1 MQRNNWDRNNS
12 GGGYQDYGGMAGG
25 GQYGAEGGGNYDWD
39 YPGPAS
45 SMRRGDVYQDDPY
58 SNQFSGGQMY
68 EGGRSAYGG
77 QYDMDDGGGYNSAN
91 LQATMMQMITSMQ
104 QAAANSMPMGRG
116 GSGLIP
122 DPQA

>member
-12 GGGYQDYGGMAGG
+12 GGGYQDYGGMTGG
-25 GQYGAEGGGNYDWD
+25 GQYGSESVGNYEWD
-39 YPGPAS
+39 YAGSGS
-45 SMRRGDVYQDDPY
+45 SMRRGDMYQDDQY
-58 SNQFSGGQMY
+58 SGQFSGGQMY
-68 EGGRSAYGG
+68 DGGRSAYGG
-77 QYDMDDGGGYNSAN
+77 QYDMDHDVGGYNSAN

-104 QAAANSMPMGRG
+104 QAANSMPMGRG